1 MEELPGENVTKR
13 KERCGG
19 MVRNKTCKNNRRE
32 GCVQGERIHF
42 QEVMDT
48 DCHTN
53 KTQKQKAA
61 MYRKANLLGVQYT
74 CFTGDWYF
82 QHLMLKSLRE
92 AVTQEQTRLK

>member
-1 MEELPGENVTKR
+1 MK
-13 KERCGG
+13 
-19 MVRNKTCKNNRRE
+19 NKSCKNNRRE
-32 GCVQGERIHF
+32 GCMQGERINF

-48 DCHTN
+48 DCHAN

-61 MYRKANLLGVQYT
+61 RYRKANLLGVLLYRGLLYSSIYT

-82 QHLMLKSLRE
+82 QCLMLRSPRE